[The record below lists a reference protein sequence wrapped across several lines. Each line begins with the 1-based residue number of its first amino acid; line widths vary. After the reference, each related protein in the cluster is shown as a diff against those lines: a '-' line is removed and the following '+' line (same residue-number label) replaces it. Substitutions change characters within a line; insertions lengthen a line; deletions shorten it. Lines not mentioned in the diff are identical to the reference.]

1 MKFKDVIKEETN
13 KYLLNKTEW
22 LLESNLSEK
31 TKITYYRLLQ
41 TNVLPVEESF
51 KKDLNRFSTY
61 EIENLIKGIITNVS
75 QTKRSTFSAVSS
87 YLGWCVENDIISY
100 NPCDN
105 IADVKSLYK
114 VNTNIVKEKY
124 KTLDEFY
131 EWLDSL
137 SIDDNMKLVLVMC
150 RYGVPIKE
158 ISSVKWDDLDREN
171 KELYVTIKDK
181 LLQLVVDNEFIYRV
195 DKALRCDETY
205 SGKEYKD
212 IGYMIKSLKPNKL
225 STSGVY
231 SLVLKASE
239 ESNIDRIDVGFLGK
253 NRRID
258 LIMEVLKTK
267 GEVFTED
274 LEWCLGVLGLS
285 NIPTQCTIFSR
296 ELESVFGIQ
305 VKTRRTG
312 KEILVVN
319 SDGEIFGEYESVS
332 ACAKDLS
339 ERVGN
344 ISRSTI
350 LRHIRLDKS
359 WNELKFIK
367 EEE

>member
-1 MKFKDVIKEETN
+1 MKFKDVIKGETN
-13 KYLLNKTEW
+13 KYLLNKIEW
-22 LLESNLSEK
+22 LSESNLSEK

-51 KKDLNRFSTY
+51 KKDLSRFSTY
-61 EIENLIKGIITNVS
+61 EIENMIKGIITNVE

-87 YLGWCVENDIISY
+87 YLTWCVENDVISY
-100 NPCDN
+100 NPTDN

-131 EWLDSL
+131 GWLDSL

-158 ISSVKWDDLDREN
+158 ISSVRWDDLDKKN

-181 LLQLVVDNEFIYRV
+181 LLQLPVDSEFVNRV
-195 DKALRCDETY
+195 NKAKRCDETFL
-205 SGKEYKD
+205 GKEYKD

-239 ESNIDRIDVGFLGK
+239 ESNIDRIDVGYLYK
-253 NRRID
+253 NRKID
-258 LIMEVLKTK
+258 LIMELLRSKS
-267 GEVFTED
+267 ELFTED
-274 LEWCLGVLGLS
+274 LEWVLGVLGLS
-285 NIPTQCTIFSR
+285 NSPTQCTILSR
-296 ELESVFGIQ
+296 ELSEVFGIE
-305 VKTRRTG
+305 VKTHRTG

-319 SDGEIFGEYESVS
+319 LDGEIFGEYESVS

-339 ERVGN
+339 ERVAN

-350 LRHIRLDKS
+350 LRHIRMDTDFYG
-359 WNELKFIK
+359 LKFIK
-367 EEE
+367 ED

>member
-1 MKFKDVIKEETN
+1 MKFEDLIKGEDNRYLIN
-13 KYLLNKTEW
+13 KIDW
-22 LLESNLSEK
+22 LEHSNLSDK
-31 TKITYYRLLQ
+31 TKITYYRLFQ
-41 TNVLPVEESF
+41 ANVLPVEEAY
-51 KKDLNRFSTY
+51 KKDVSKFSTY
-61 EIENLIKGIITNVS
+61 EVEILIRGILTNVE

-100 NPCDN
+100 NPTDN

-158 ISSVKWDDLDREN
+158 ISNVKWDDLDREN

-195 DKALRCDETY
+195 DKAKRCDETY

-212 IGYMIKSLKPNKL
+212 IGYMIKSLRAKPL
-225 STSGVY
+225 SASGVY
-231 SLVLKASE
+231 SLILKISE
-239 ESNIDRIDVGFLGK
+239 ESNINRIDVNFLNKSRQLDMVFEVIKK
-253 NRRID
+253 NGEIYTEEVGE
-258 LIMEVLKTK
+258 IMEK
-267 GEVFTED
+267 
-274 LEWCLGVLGLS
+274 LGVSNSPTQITVLSRLLS
-285 NIPTQCTIFSR
+285 NFNVEIMSR
-296 ELESVFGIQ
+296 RS
-305 VKTRRTG
+305 G
-312 KEILVVN
+312 KELSVIDTKTAEVKM
-319 SDGEIFGEYESVS
+319 FESITEAS
-332 ACAKDLS
+332 KELS
-339 ERVGN
+339 KISS

-350 LRHIRLDKS
+350 LRYVKL
-359 WNELKFIK
+359 NELWLNRYKFIK

>member
-1 MKFKDVIKEETN
+1 MKFEDLIKDEDNRYLIN
-13 KYLLNKTEW
+13 KIDW
-22 LLESNLSEK
+22 LKHSSLSDK
-31 TKITYYRLLQ
+31 TKITYYRLFQ
-41 TNVLPVEESF
+41 TNVLPVEEAY
-51 KKDLNRFSTY
+51 KKDVSKFSTY
-61 EIENLIKGIITNVS
+61 EVEILIRGILTNVE

-87 YLGWCVENDIISY
+87 YLTWCVENDIISY
-100 NPCDN
+100 NPTDN

-131 EWLDSL
+131 NWLDGL

-158 ISSVKWDDLDREN
+158 ISNVRWDDLDREN

-181 LLQLVVDNEFIYRV
+181 LLQLPVDSEFVNRV
-195 DKALRCDETY
+195 NAALRCDETY

-239 ESNIDRIDVGFLGK
+239 ESNINRIDVGYLYK
-253 NRRID
+253 NRKID
-258 LIMEVLKTK
+258 LIMELLKSK
-267 GEVFTED
+267 SELFTED
-274 LEWCLGVLGLS
+274 LEWVLGVLGLS
-285 NIPTQCTIFSR
+285 NSPTQCTILSR
-296 ELESVFGIQ
+296 ELSEVFGIE
-305 VKTRRTG
+305 VKTHRTG
-312 KEILVVN
+312 KGIMVMNV
-319 SDGEIFGEYESVS
+319 DTGEIFGEYDSVS

-350 LRHIRLDKS
+350 LRHIRLDTDFHG
-359 WNELKFIK
+359 LKFIK
-367 EEE
+367 ED

>member
-1 MKFKDVIKEETN
+1 MKFKDVIKGETN
-13 KYLLNKTEW
+13 KYLLNKIEW

-41 TNVLPVEESF
+41 TNVLPIEESF

-61 EIENLIKGIITNVS
+61 EIENLIKGIITNVE

-100 NPCDN
+100 NPTDN

-171 KELYVTIKDK
+171 MMLNVVVRDK
-181 LLQLVVDNEFIYRV
+181 LLQLPIDGEFVNRV
-195 DKALRCDETY
+195 NKALKCD
-205 SGKEYKD
+205 SNFLDKEYKD
-212 IGYMIKSLKPNKL
+212 IGFMI
-225 STSGVY
+225 
-231 SLVLKASE
+231 
-239 ESNIDRIDVGFLGK
+239 
-253 NRRID
+253 
-258 LIMEVLKTK
+258 
-267 GEVFTED
+267 
-274 LEWCLGVLGLS
+274 
-285 NIPTQCTIFSR
+285 
-296 ELESVFGIQ
+296 
-305 VKTRRTG
+305 
-312 KEILVVN
+312 
-319 SDGEIFGEYESVS
+319 
-332 ACAKDLS
+332 
-339 ERVGN
+339 
-344 ISRSTI
+344 
-350 LRHIRLDKS
+350 
-359 WNELKFIK
+359 
-367 EEE
+367 